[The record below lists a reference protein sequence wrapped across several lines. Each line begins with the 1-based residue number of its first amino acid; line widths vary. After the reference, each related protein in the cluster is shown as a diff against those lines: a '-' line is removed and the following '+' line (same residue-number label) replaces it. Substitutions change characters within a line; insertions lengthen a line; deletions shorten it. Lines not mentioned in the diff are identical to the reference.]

1 MSEKQFYICEDEDD
15 IRGNFGEVDKPL
27 NNTEIVDL
35 LNNLHQENQELQEK
49 IMKVTKSNNHY
60 YTEYD
65 RIKEESEQLRQSV
78 NYWQKKYEEGIET
91 FILKQLDTQDTINI
105 QYREIITCLEIIIDE
120 LNKENRQLHYQIIKL
135 QDKEILNE

>member
-27 NNTEIVDL
+27 SNTEIVDL

-65 RIKEESEQLRQSV
+65 RIKAESEQLRQSV
-78 NYWQKKYEEGIET
+78 NYWQKKYEEGTET
-91 FILKQLDTQDTINI
+91 FILKQLNTQDTINI

>member
-27 NNTEIVDL
+27 NNIEIVDL

-49 IMKVTKSNNHY
+49 IMKVKQSNNHY
-60 YTEYD
+60 YTEYY
-65 RIKEESEQLRQSV
+65 RIKEESEQLRQSI
-78 NYWQKKYEEGIET
+78 NYWQKKYEEGTET
-91 FILKQLDTQDTINI
+91 FILKQLNTQDTINI

-120 LNKENRQLHYQIIKL
+120 LEKENRQLHYQIIKL
-135 QDKEILNE
+135 QDKVTLDE